1 MVLLSSLIFVI
12 LGVDEE
18 ILGGYFPMFN
28 NFQQNPSF
36 NNYIPYNSY
45 TANLAQQNANFN
57 NQSFQ
62 SQTNITFVNGMEG
75 AKAFQLRPNSNVL
88 LMDSD
93 NSKFYVKS
101 TDNLGIANISSYSF
115 VEDKN
120 LPVENGAASQPSN
133 TGEQNTKIYD
143 EMKNKIDE
151 LDSKVNELQSKLNE
165 VL

>member
-18 ILGGYFPMFN
+18 VLGGYFPMFN

-151 LDSKVNELQSKLNE
+151 LESKVNELQSKLNE

>member
-1 MVLLSSLIFVI
+1 MVLLNSLIFVI
-12 LGVDEE
+12 LGVDEDV
-18 ILGGYFPMFN
+18 LGGYFPMFN

-62 SQTNITFVNGMEG
+62 SQTNITFVNGIEG
-75 AKAFQLRPNSNVL
+75 AKAFQLRPNSSVL

-101 TDNLGIANISSYSF
+101 TDNLGIANISSYSL

-120 LPVENGAASQPSN
+120 LPIENVDANQPSN
-133 TGEQNTKIYD
+133 TGEQNTKIY
-143 EMKNKIDE
+143 EEIKTKIDE
-151 LDSKVNELQSKLNE
+151 LDSKVNELQSKLSE

>member
-1 MVLLSSLIFVI
+1 MLNSLIFVI

-18 ILGGYFPMFN
+18 VLGWYFTMFN

-36 NNYIPYNSY
+36 NNYVTYNSY

-62 SQTNITFVNGMEG
+62 SQTNITFVNGIEG
-75 AKAFQLRPNSNVL
+75 AKAFQLRQNSNVL

-101 TDNLGIANISSYSF
+101 TDNL
-115 VEDKN
+115 
-120 LPVENGAASQPSN
+120 
-133 TGEQNTKIYD
+133 
-143 EMKNKIDE
+143 
-151 LDSKVNELQSKLNE
+151 
-165 VL
+165 

>member
-1 MVLLSSLIFVI
+1 M

-18 ILGGYFPMFN
+18 VLGCYFTMFN
-28 NFQQNPSF
+28 NFQQNQSF

-45 TANLAQQNANFN
+45 TANLAQQNANYN

-62 SQTNITFVNGMEG
+62 SQTNITFVNGIEG
-75 AKAFQLRPNSNVL
+75 AKTFKLRPNSNVL
-88 LMDSD
+88 MMDSD
-93 NSKFYVKS
+93 NYKFYVKS

-120 LPVENGAASQPSN
+120 LPVENVAASQPSN
-133 TGEQNTKIYD
+133 TGEQNTKLYD
-143 EMKNKIDE
+143 EMKTKISE
-151 LDSKVNELQSKLNE
+151 LESKVNELQIKLSE

>member
-1 MVLLSSLIFVI
+1 
-12 LGVDEE
+12 
-18 ILGGYFPMFN
+18 MFN

-45 TANLAQQNANFN
+45 TDNLAQQNANFN

-62 SQTNITFVNGMEG
+62 SQTNITFVNGIEG
-75 AKAFQLRPNSNVL
+75 AKAFQLRPNSSVL

-120 LPVENGAASQPSN
+120 LPIENVAANQPSN
-133 TGEQNTKIYD
+133 TGEQNTKIYE
-143 EMKNKIDE
+143 EMKIKIDE
-151 LDSKVNELQSKLNE
+151 LESKVDELQSKLND

>member
-1 MVLLSSLIFVI
+1 MVLLNSFIFVI
-12 LGVDEE
+12 LGVDEDV
-18 ILGGYFPMFN
+18 LGGYFPMFN

-62 SQTNITFVNGMEG
+62 SQTNITFVNGIEG

-120 LPVENGAASQPSN
+120 LSIENVAANQPSN
-133 TGEQNTKIYD
+133 TGEQSTKIYE
-143 EMKNKIDE
+143 EMKIKIDE
-151 LDSKVNELQSKLNE
+151 LDLKVNELQSKLSE

>member
-1 MVLLSSLIFVI
+1 MLNYIIFVI
-12 LGVDEE
+12 LVVDEE
-18 ILGGYFPMFN
+18 VLGGYFSMFN
-28 NFQQNPSF
+28 NFKQNPSF

-45 TANLAQQNANFN
+45 TANLAQQNANYN

-62 SQTNITFVNGMEG
+62 SQTNITFVNDIEG
-75 AKAFQLRPNSNVL
+75 AKAFKLRPNSSVL
-88 LMDSD
+88 LMDSN

-120 LPVENGAASQPSN
+120 LHIENVAANQQSN
-133 TGEQNTKIYD
+133 TGEQNTKLYE
-143 EMKNKIDE
+143 EMKTKISE
-151 LDSKVNELQSKLNE
+151 LESKVDELQSKLNE